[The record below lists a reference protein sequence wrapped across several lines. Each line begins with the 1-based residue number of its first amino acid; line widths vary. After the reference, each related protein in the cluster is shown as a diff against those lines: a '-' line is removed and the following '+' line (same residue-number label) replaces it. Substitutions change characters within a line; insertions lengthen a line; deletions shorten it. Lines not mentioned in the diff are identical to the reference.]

1 MGRDLTLTQLENLVV
16 EMIGEEATSEGIFLT
31 DRKIWVSNI
40 NVMRATCPTCGQEFV
55 GPDYNVFHLLA
66 THDYGHAKML
76 EMAQNAAFMEDDD
89 DDHGGYDYD
98 YNEEMQ
104 MVLGNLFMIV
114 LVTMMNHSAQLE
126 ILKLKIVS
134 FPL

>member
-16 EMIGEEATSEGIFLT
+16 EMIGEDATSEGIFLT

-76 EMAQNAAFMEDDD
+76 EMAKHAAFMESDDD
-89 DDHGGYDYD
+89 DDKKGG
-98 YNEEMQ
+98 
-104 MVLGNLFMIV
+104 VPI
-114 LVTMMNHSAQLE
+114 
-126 ILKLKIVS
+126 
-134 FPL
+134 